1 MIKRTLHFSNPAHL
15 SVRLN
20 QLVVELKDDAR
31 TTRTIPIEDIGLIVL
46 EHPQITITSIVLEK
60 LMDNKAALISCNS
73 NYMPSGMHLPFDS
86 NTEQTARMR
95 TQMDASIPLKKHLWQ
110 QTIKSKIQNQ
120 ANVLMRIGENNE
132 RLLYLKEKVLSG
144 DSKNCEAQAAS
155 FYWGKLY
162 GSDFVRSRTR
172 ETPNAQLNYG
182 YAILRSLMTRALVSS
197 GMHPSF
203 GIFHKNKYN
212 AFCLADDIME
222 PYRPFIDW
230 EVLNMLNTK
239 TASDFEY
246 EDEEESQLTR
256 EQKVALLRLPQL
268 DMTVLDL
275 KRPLFHAVSMTTAG
289 LYKCFAGDS
298 RKIPYPIFE

>member
-15 SVRLN
+15 SVHLN
-20 QLVVELKDDAR
+20 QLVVELKDAIR
-31 TTRTIPIEDIGLIVL
+31 TTKTIPIEDIGLVVL
-46 EHPQITITSIVLEK
+46 EHPQITLTSILLEK
-60 LMDNKAALISCNS
+60 LMDQKVALISCNS
-73 NYMPSGMHLPFDS
+73 KYMPSGMHLPFDS

-95 TQMDASIPLKKHLWQ
+95 TQMEATIPLKKQLWQ
-110 QTIKSKIQNQ
+110 QTIKAKIQNQ
-120 ANVLMRIGENNE
+120 ANVLMRLGENNE

-155 FYWGKLY
+155 FYWSKLY
-162 GSDFVRSRTR
+162 GNEFVRSRIR

-182 YAILRSLMTRALVSS
+182 YAILRSLMARALASS

-230 EVLNMLNTK
+230 EVLKLLK
-239 TASDFEY
+239 PKSDADFEFE
-246 EDEEESQLTR
+246 EDDASALTR
-256 EQKVALLRLPQL
+256 EQKIVLLQLPQL
-268 DMTVLDL
+268 DMNLLEL
-275 KRPLFHAVSMTTAG
+275 KRPLYHAVSMTTAG
-289 LYKCFAGDS
+289 LYKCFAGES